1 MRVCVVVAKGSP
13 TVVMVTRKTRSGTP
27 HPDPARQVF
36 PVRRHDD
43 GCAKILVRHAPHHF
57 TTPEPYNYADY
68 DKNIAWFLSEG
79 QQSIPG
85 QSTLKQLPCNS
96 TEGRAPSGS
105 RGIIPRWR
113 STHKLKSIVAVGTQR
128 EALCCAQSPSVVLG

>member
-1 MRVCVVVAKGSP
+1 MR
-13 TVVMVTRKTRSGTP
+13 RSGE
-27 HPDPARQVF
+27 RQSNGCHGNSQDKIWDAAPRSCTTGF

-43 GCAKILVRHAPHHF
+43 GCAKILARHAPHHF
-57 TTPEPYNYADY
+57 TTPEPYNYE
-68 DKNIAWFLSEG
+68 KNIAWFLSEG

-113 STHKLKSIVAVGTQR
+113 STHKLKSIVVVGTQCKSFSGAR
-128 EALCCAQSPSVVLG
+128 LSSSLLHR